1 LEQFVSKDVDLTPI
15 KAFLGCETPDEWVSV
30 ALRNQDIMLIDHA
43 NCEKKAAKTALH
55 LIFRYIEHG
64 DLLYKMSRLAREE
77 LRHFEQVMSIMK
89 KRSVTYDYVS
99 ASRYA
104 AKMMASVRKEEPA
117 RLIDTL
123 IIGAFIECRSCERFA
138 KLATF
143 LDPELEKFYSS
154 LLRSESRHFMD
165 YIELAETLADESID
179 ERVSYFRD
187 LEAKLV
193 ISRDEEF
200 RFHSGMPSSELLQT
214 ASI

>member
-1 LEQFVSKDVDLTPI
+1 MSKDVDLTPI

-30 ALRNQDIMLIDHA
+30 ALNNQDIMLIDHA

-55 LIFRYIEHG
+55 LIFRYIEHS

-89 KRSVTYDYVS
+89 KRSVAYEYVS

-138 KLATF
+138 KLAPF
-143 LDPELEKFYSS
+143 LDTELGQFYTS

-165 YIELAETLADESID
+165 YIELAETLAGEPID
-179 ERVSYFRD
+179 QRVSYFRE
-187 LEAKLV
+187 LEAKLI

-200 RFHSGMPSSELLQT
+200 RFHSGLPSDELFKT
-214 ASI
+214 GSS